1 MPFFESARN
10 IVLAIVETWVLTV
23 YVPPMDSG
31 SLFSSDNGLCGR
43 HVPGDCATT
52 ASSESNLFTKI
63 LLTHPDHMAINI
75 IRRAYRALI
84 SKFDQTF
91 QAIFF
96 YTIPRTGL
104 RPVYRHY
111 RLCRDGLLILLTAF
125 IFTPAILLQLHYWLT
140 VFDFSSLIWRNHL
153 GSVCVIPTQIP
164 RLWSS
169 QRHGM
174 RIIGVTLLQ
183 LYYWLTV
190 FDCSSLSWRN
200 HLGSVCV
207 SPYPDPSPMEQQT
220 SCMVCGSLEGR
231 TSH

>member
-1 MPFFESARN
+1 MPFFEIARN
-10 IVLAIVETWVLTV
+10 TVLAIVGTLLVTV
-23 YVPPMDSG
+23 YVPPMDGG
-31 SLFSSDNGLCGR
+31 SLFSSDNRLCGR

-63 LLTHPDHMAINI
+63 LLTHPDHMVINI

-84 SKFDQTF
+84 SKLDQTF

-125 IFTPAILLQLHYWLT
+125 IFIPAILLQLHYWLT
-140 VFDFSSLIWRNHL
+140 VFNFSSMI
-153 GSVCVIPTQIP
+153 
-164 RLWSS
+164 
-169 QRHGM
+169 
-174 RIIGVTLLQ
+174 
-183 LYYWLTV
+183 
-190 FDCSSLSWRN
+190 WRN

-207 SPYPDPSPMEQQT
+207 SPYPDPSPMEQQI

-231 TSH
+231 ASH